1 MVTGGSP
8 MGLGGGAYPILL
20 LHIFIIIEF
29 ELAGTKAAAAI
40 SQHSLVFYLNHLNL
54 RSYIFFLHILLYLYL
69 ERNYHKLIKNFF
81 YTEAH
86 IKISG

>member
-29 ELAGTKAAAAI
+29 KLAGTKATTGICQLSFAF
-40 SQHSLVFYLNHLNL
+40 HLNHLGL
-54 RSYIFFLHILLYLYL
+54 RSYIFFLHCAYKPP
-69 ERNYHKLIKNFF
+69 KLGGWGS
-81 YTEAH
+81 EQAV
-86 IKISG
+86 SAPL

>member
-29 ELAGTKAAAAI
+29 KLAGTKATTGICQLSFAF
-40 SQHSLVFYLNHLNL
+40 HLNHLGL
-54 RSYIFFLHILLYLYL
+54 RSYIFFLHFTTSFLPLWIYIPLAVGLP
-69 ERNYHKLIKNFF
+69 
-81 YTEAH
+81 
-86 IKISG
+86 